1 MAGTLSGGEQQMVA
15 IGRALMAAPKILILD
30 EPVFG
35 LAPAVADIIYRALSQ
50 LSAEGMTIIL
60 AEEEASRALALA
72 GVFAYVLVAGEIVIA
87 QSGATLVADEIASA
101 YLGTSL
107 IAPGE

>member
-1 MAGTLSGGEQQMVA
+1 
-15 IGRALMAAPKILILD
+15 
-30 EPVFG
+30 
-35 LAPAVADIIYRALSQ
+35 
-50 LSAEGMTIIL
+50 MTIIL

-101 YLGTSL
+101 YEKNTGVAIHPDRNIL
-107 IAPGE
+107 